1 VALEDH
7 QLVAKHHD
15 LDVGFQIVGRVG
27 EESDETAQQ
36 EIPESQEHGPNL
48 HEKKGRSYE
57 PAAQGYD

>member
-27 EESDETAQQ
+27 EESEETAQQ
-36 EIPESQEHGPNL
+36 EIPESEDHGPNL
-48 HEKKGRSYE
+48 
-57 PAAQGYD
+57 P